1 MALKGEKKKEWSR
14 IYAQKNKDKIKEYKN
29 EWRRTK
35 PNGRADMLL
44 QAYRQKDK
52 MHNRGEGDLT
62 TKWIVD
68 NILSKPCAHCGES
81 DWHKIGCNRLDNS
94 KPHTMDN
101 VEPCCFRCNNEL
113 NYEERRN
120 ESQFFN

>member
-1 MALKGEKKKEWSR
+1 MALKGEKKKEWSK
-14 IYAQKNKDKIKEYKN
+14 IYAQKNKERIKEYKN
-29 EWRRTK
+29 EWRRTS
-35 PNGRADMLL
+35 PSGRADMLL

-52 MHNRGEGDLT
+52 KHNRGEGDLT
-62 TKWIVD
+62 ARWIVE

-101 VEPCCFRCNNEL
+101 VEPCCLKCNNEL
-113 NYEERRN
+113 NYEDRRN
-120 ESQFFN
+120 ER